1 MNLLRKLLDVH
12 SLKRQVEAL
21 EASLLNKDELIRK
34 LEEEKASINKRLEN
48 LVFRY
53 RDIETRMAAMNFRL
67 YQLTQANKILTMKLT
82 ATAAQRDSLQ
92 KGLRTMREQASGG
105 NDQ

>member
-1 MNLLRKLLDVH
+1 MKILRRLLDVL
-12 SLKRQVEAL
+12 SLKRQAEVL
-21 EASLLNKDELIRK
+21 EASLRSKAELILT
-34 LEEEKASINKRLEN
+34 LEDEKAAVNKRLEN

-92 KGLRTMREQASGG
+92 KGLSTMREQASGG